1 MCLTGS
7 LAGASV
13 LGVVKVAVAVD
24 VVAAGGGLLLMKS
37 LTSCRTCR
45 FSQVKKST

>member
-1 MCLTGS
+1 MSKTGY

-24 VVAAGGGLLLMKS
+24 VVAAGDGVAINQITYQLQDL
-37 LTSCRTCR
+37 
-45 FSQVKKST
+45 QV